1 MKRLLATVLAAVL
14 AVAALAAAQAIPIP
28 PEQKITAEGVG
39 KLKVGMKH
47 KRARELGLV
56 GPIRQ
61 GCELGGPNTRSAR
74 LKPPLKGEV
83 NYTQTKPRKVRDIT
97 IKGGAFARG
106 VGIGDTIADIKD
118 AYPKAKVDHSTD
130 DTFLITLVKIPK
142 DGGGKLRFGVSTKTD
157 KITLIGVP
165 YIAFCE

>member
-1 MKRLLATVLAAVL
+1 MKRLLAMAIATVLGVS
-14 AVAALAAAQAIPIP
+14 ALAAGQAVP
-28 PEQKITAEGVG
+28 PDTNITPEGVG
-39 KLKVGMKH
+39 KLKLGMKH
-47 KRARELGLV
+47 KRAHELGLV

-61 GCELGGPNTRSAR
+61 GCELGGPETRGAN

-83 NYTQTKPRKVRDIT
+83 NYTRRKPRRVRDIT
-97 IKGGAFARG
+97 IKGGATARG

-118 AYPKAKVDHSTD
+118 AYPQAKVDHSTD
-130 DTFLITLVKIPK
+130 ETFLITLVKIPK

>member
-1 MKRLLATVLAAVL
+1 VNRLLASLLAAVL
-14 AVAALAAAQAIPIP
+14 GSGALAAAQAGD
-28 PEQKITAEGVG
+28 PEKITAEGVG

-47 KRARELGLV
+47 KRAHELGLV
-56 GPIRQ
+56 GRIRQ
-61 GCELGGPNTRSAR
+61 GCELGGPDTRSAQ

-83 NYTQTKPRKVRDIT
+83 NYTRTKPRRVRDIT
-97 IKGGAFARG
+97 IEGGAEARG
-106 VGIGDTIADIKD
+106 VGIGDRIRDIKN

>member
-1 MKRLLATVLAAVL
+1 MRRLLAA
-14 AVAALAAAQAIPIP
+14 AVAAVFGVVALAGAQGTD
-28 PEQKITAEGVG
+28 PEKITPEGVG

-61 GCELGGPNTRSAR
+61 GCELGGPDTRGAN

-83 NYTQTKPRKVRDIT
+83 NYTRRKPRRIRDIT
-97 IKGGAFARG
+97 IDGGAEARG
-106 VGIGDTIADIKD
+106 VGIGDRIRDIRD
-118 AYPKAKVDHSTD
+118 AYPEAKVDHSTD
-130 DTFLITLVKIPK
+130 ETFELTVVRIPR
-142 DGGGKLRFGVSTKTD
+142 DGGGPLRFGVSTKSN
-157 KITLIGVP
+157 KIALIGVP

>member
-1 MKRLLATVLAAVL
+1 MKRLIAASLAAVL
-14 AVAALAAAQAIPIP
+14 GVATLAAGQAIP
-28 PEQKITAEGVG
+28 PEKITSEGVG
-39 KLKVGMKH
+39 KLKLGMKH

-56 GPIRQ
+56 GQIRQ
-61 GCELGGPNTRSAR
+61 GCELGGPDTRGAN
-74 LKPPLKGEV
+74 LKPPLRGEV
-83 NYTQTKPRKVRDIT
+83 NYTRKKPRRVRDIT
-97 IKGGAFARG
+97 IKGGAEARG
-106 VGIGDTIADIKD
+106 VGIGDTIADIKA

>member
-1 MKRLLATVLAAVL
+1 M
-14 AVAALAAAQAIPIP
+14 
-28 PEQKITAEGVG
+28 
-39 KLKVGMKH
+39 
-47 KRARELGLV
+47 
-56 GPIRQ
+56 
-61 GCELGGPNTRSAR
+61 
-74 LKPPLKGEV
+74 
-83 NYTQTKPRKVRDIT
+83 RDIT
-97 IKGGAFARG
+97 IKGGAEARG
-106 VGIGDTIADIKD
+106 VGIGDTIPDIKA

>member
-1 MKRLLATVLAAVL
+1 MTRLKVT
-14 AVAALAAAQAIPIP
+14 P
-28 PEQKITAEGVG
+28 EGVG
-39 KLKVGMKH
+39 KLKLGMKH

-56 GPIRQ
+56 GRIRQ
-61 GCELGGPNTRSAR
+61 GCELGGPDTRAAR
-74 LKPPLKGEV
+74 LKPPLKGSV
-83 NYTQTKPRKVRDIT
+83 NYTRNNPRRVRDIT
-97 IKGGAFARG
+97 ITGGAEARG
-106 VGIGDTIADIKD
+106 VGIGDRIRDIKD

-130 DTFLITLVKIPK
+130 ETFELTLVKIPR

>member
-1 MKRLLATVLAAVL
+1 MKRLVAIALAAALGVG
-14 AVAALAAAQAIPIP
+14 ALAAAQGNDPLKVTP
-28 PEQKITAEGVG
+28 EGVG
-39 KLKVGMKH
+39 KLKLGMKH

-56 GPIRQ
+56 GRIRH
-61 GCELGGPNTRSAR
+61 GCELGGPDTRAAR
-74 LKPPLKGEV
+74 LKSPLKGSV
-83 NYTQTKPRKVRDIT
+83 NYTRNNPRRVRDIT
-97 IKGGAFARG
+97 ITGGAEARG
-106 VGIGDTIADIKD
+106 VGIGDRIPDIRD

-130 DTFLITLVKIPK
+130 EVFELTLVKIPR